1 MKKIWKMRAI
11 QDFVGKGC
19 LATMAGVMC
28 MAAPAEGVEFDYG
41 GYLRE
46 HVSLNLRDAPE
57 LKAVSGSGLYSPFA
71 PLGGGVDSVDGGGQ
85 LSMARTTLQL
95 RGTLDLEPFTVVAIG
110 RSVREGHTN
119 FERRLQNT
127 AKANPLRV
135 IDGVVPAGGLA
146 GMSFLSTASP
156 GGPVPGALGPVVANG
171 SLFGFG
177 GKAFLND
184 YDEDELRELYVK
196 FSAGSRF
203 NFKLGKQQVV
213 WGETDF
219 FRAMDIIHGYDM
231 RWRGFLE
238 LENEELR
245 KPLILGNVEIAVPE
259 LNGTFQ
265 LVYRP
270 GWDAG
275 EDVSN
280 SLAFEGGRWASQPT
294 RGFDILA
301 IAPYNYHH
309 KIGDVKDAN
318 YGFRWSGEFG
328 QVGYSLNYYR
338 GLMNDPVVLRNP
350 RIGGAGG
357 LGAFEGGF
365 AQPAEI
371 VFPKVE
377 TFGVT
382 FNAYSGVI
390 DSVIRG
396 EVAYNPNLPYN
407 TGTSTFVDLGAF
419 GLGYDDRVSGLDP
432 VPGAVIGGFGPD
444 NAVLLGAPTGMLS
457 LALPGLGKIKEKDT
471 IKIMLGVDKE
481 VDLTRLLGTV
491 RPSLVSLQVF
501 DTWIP
506 NYKGS
511 DDIVELF
518 GYGAKRRP
526 HTTYITSALTLNYRY
541 DRLNPSLAVAIDA
554 GNFDA
559 FIIPAVD
566 MRIGDNWRI
575 RAEADLFL
583 PKHSKQDNV
592 GGEIEKDT
600 RLFGTLAR
608 HDQLALR
615 ITYQF

>member
-1 MKKIWKMRAI
+1 MKKLKE
-11 QDFVGKGC
+11 
-19 LATMAGVMC
+19 LALSSVLHTGTALVVAGSFGLS
-28 MAAPAEGVEFDYG
+28 APARSIEFDYG

-46 HVSLNLRDAPE
+46 QLSLNLRDAPE
-57 LKAVSGSGLYSPFA
+57 LKAVSGSGLYSPFV
-71 PLGGGVDSVDGGGQ
+71 PLGGGIDTVDGGGQ
-85 LSMARTTLQL
+85 FSMARTTLQL
-95 RGTLDLEPFTVVAIG
+95 RGTLDIQPFTVVAIG
-110 RSVREGHTN
+110 RSVREGHTRY
-119 FERRLQNT
+119 ERRFQNT
-127 AKANPLRV
+127 AMANPLRLN
-135 IDGVVPAGGLA
+135 DGVVPAGGLA

-156 GGPVPGALGPVVANG
+156 GGPVPGGLGPVVANG

-177 GKAFLND
+177 GDPFLND
-184 YDEDELRELYVK
+184 YDEDQLRELYVK
-196 FSAGSRF
+196 FAVGSRF

-259 LNGTFQ
+259 LGGNLQ
-265 LVYRP
+265 LIYRP

-275 EDVSN
+275 SDIGN
-280 SLAFEGGRWASQPT
+280 SLAFEGGRWASQPA

-309 KIGDVKDAN
+309 KVGDVKDAN
-318 YGFRWSGEFG
+318 YGLRWSGEIK
-328 QVGYSLNYYR
+328 QIGYSLNYYR

-350 RIGGAGG
+350 RIGGPAG
-357 LGAFEGGF
+357 LGAFEG
-365 AQPAEI
+365 AAMQPGEI
-371 VFPKVE
+371 IFPKIE
-377 TFGVT
+377 TFGAT
-382 FNAYSGVI
+382 FNAYSGLI
-390 DSVIRG
+390 NSVIRG

-419 GLGYDDRVSGLDP
+419 GLGYDDRTVGLDP
-432 VPGAVIGGFGPD
+432 VPGPVIGGFGPD
-444 NAVLLGAPTGMLS
+444 NPVLLNGPTGMLS

-471 IKIMLGVDKE
+471 LKIMLGVDKE

-491 RPSLVSLQVF
+491 RPSMLSVQVF

-518 GYGAKRRP
+518 SYGAKRRE
-526 HTTYITSALTLNYRY
+526 HTTYVTSGLTLNYWY
-541 DRLNPSLAVAIDA
+541 DRLNPSLAVAVDA

-559 FIIPAVD
+559 FVIPGVD
-566 MRIGDNWRI
+566 LRIGDAWRI

-583 PKHSKQDNV
+583 PKHTKQDNV

-608 HDQLALR
+608 HDQFAIR
-615 ITYQF
+615 VTYQF

>member
-1 MKKIWKMRAI
+1 MKIVKKLTIPMAI
-11 QDFVGKGC
+11 SKAC
-19 LATMAGVMC
+19 AATVAGVVC

-41 GYLRE
+41 GYIRE
-46 HVSLNLRDAPE
+46 HLSLNLRDAPE

-71 PLGGGVDSVDGGGQ
+71 PLGGGIDTLDGAGE

-95 RGTLDLEPFTVVAIG
+95 RGTLDIEPFKVVAIG
-110 RSVREGHTN
+110 RSVREAHTRY
-119 FERRLQNT
+119 ERRLQNA
-127 AKANPLRV
+127 AKANPLRL
-135 IDGVVPAGGLA
+135 IDGVVPAGALG

-156 GGPVPGALGPVVANG
+156 GGPVPGGLGPVVANG

-177 GKAFLND
+177 GDPFLND

-196 FSAGSRF
+196 FAFGSRF

-219 FRAMDIIHGYDM
+219 FRAMDVIHGYDM
-231 RWRGFLE
+231 RWRSFVE

-259 LNGTFQ
+259 LGGTLQ
-265 LVYRP
+265 LIYRP

-275 EDVSN
+275 SDIGN
-280 SLAFEGGRWASQPT
+280 SLAFEGGRWASQPV

-309 KIGDVKDAN
+309 DVGDVKDAN
-318 YGFRWSGEFG
+318 YGLRWSGEIK
-328 QVGYSLNYYR
+328 QIGYSLNYYR
-338 GLMNDPVVLRNP
+338 GLMNDPLVLRNP
-350 RIGGAGG
+350 RVGGPAG
-357 LGAFEGGF
+357 LGAFEGGVM
-365 AQPAEI
+365 QPAEI
-371 VFPKVE
+371 VFPKIE
-377 TFGVT
+377 IFGAT
-382 FNAYSGVI
+382 FNAYSSLI

-396 EVAYNPNLPYN
+396 EFTYTPNLPYN

-419 GLGYDDRVSGLDP
+419 GLGYDDRVVGLDP
-432 VPGAVIGGFGPD
+432 VPGPVIGGFGPD
-444 NAVLLGAPTGMLS
+444 NPVLLNGPTGMLS
-457 LALPGLGKIKEKDT
+457 LALPGVGKIKEKDT
-471 IKIMLGVDKE
+471 VKIMLGVDKE

-491 RPSLVSLQVF
+491 RPSLLSVQIF

-511 DDIVELF
+511 DDIVEVF
-518 GYGAKRRP
+518 GYGAKRRA

-554 GNFDA
+554 GNLDA

-566 MRIGDNWRI
+566 VRIGDNWRI

-592 GGEIEKDT
+592 GGEIEKKT